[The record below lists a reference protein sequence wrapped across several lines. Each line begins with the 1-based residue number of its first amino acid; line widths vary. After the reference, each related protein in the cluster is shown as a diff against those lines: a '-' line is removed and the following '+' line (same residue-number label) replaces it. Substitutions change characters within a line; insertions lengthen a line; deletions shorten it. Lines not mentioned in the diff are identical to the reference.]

1 MALSPQKAISTEVH
15 AEETQLPAP
24 RFDEAATHMAR
35 PVVPLT
41 HTDAFPHPGWSNLRS
56 QLTIS
61 RKGSWLL
68 GILVGF
74 ILAAGAMGLGVSA
87 YRRNQVISTQSL
99 ATATDATRIEITEG
113 LRPGRSSRSSEP
125 PAAAPPAVSKPAK
138 RIRRSTSNVPDG
150 SPKPRLVDRYV
161 LP

>member
-1 MALSPQKAISTEVH
+1 MAISPQKAIMTEVY
-15 AEETQLPAP
+15 AEETELPAP
-24 RFDEAATHMAR
+24 HFDEAATQMAR

-41 HTDAFPHPGWSNLRS
+41 HTDVSPYSGWANLRS

-61 RKGSWLL
+61 RRGSWLL

-74 ILAAGAMGLGVSA
+74 VLAAGAMGLGVSA

-113 LRPGRSSRSSEP
+113 LRPGRSLRSNA
-125 PAAAPPAVSKPAK
+125 AAAPPAVSKPAK
-138 RIRRSTSNVPDG
+138 RIRRSTSNALDG

>member
-1 MALSPQKAISTEVH
+1 MAISPQKAISTEVH

-41 HTDAFPHPGWSNLRS
+41 HADVSPNPVWANLRS
-56 QLTIS
+56 PLTIP

-68 GILVGF
+68 ATLVGF
-74 ILAAGAMGLGVSA
+74 ILAAGAMAIGVSA

-99 ATATDATRIEITEG
+99 ATATDAIRIDITDG
-113 LRPGRSSRSSEP
+113 LRSGKSSGSS
-125 PAAAPPAVSKPAK
+125 APPPVVSKPAK
-138 RIRRSTSNVPDG
+138 RIRRSTSNALDG

>member
-1 MALSPQKAISTEVH
+1 MAILPQKAIMTEVH
-15 AEETQLPAP
+15 AEETELPAP

-41 HTDAFPHPGWSNLRS
+41 HTDVSPHHGWANLRS

-74 ILAAGAMGLGVSA
+74 MLAAGVMGLGVSA

-99 ATATDATRIEITEG
+99 ITAKDATRIEITDG
-113 LRPGRSSRSSEP
+113 LGSGKSSGSSSAP
-125 PAAAPPAVSKPAK
+125 PPAVSKPAK
-138 RIRRSTSNVPDG
+138 RSRRSTGNTFDG
-150 SPKPRLVDRYV
+150 RPKPRLVDRYV

>member
-1 MALSPQKAISTEVH
+1 MAILPQKANMTEVH
-15 AEETQLPAP
+15 VEETELPTP

-41 HTDAFPHPGWSNLRS
+41 HTDVSSNPVWANLRS

-74 ILAAGAMGLGVSA
+74 MLAAGAMALGVSA
-87 YRRNQVISTQSL
+87 YRRNQVISTQPL
-99 ATATDATRIEITEG
+99 ATATDAARIEITEG
-113 LRPGRSSRSSEP
+113 LRSGRSSRSS
-125 PAAAPPAVSKPAK
+125 AADPPPAVAKPAK
-138 RIRRSTSNVPDG
+138 RIRRSTGNTFDG